1 MAQTS
6 TCFILL
12 SCLTFLSLSQGEEIH
27 TELPKARISCP
38 EGTNAYRSYCYF
50 FNEDLETW
58 TDAELYCQNMHSG
71 NLVSV
76 LTQAESA
83 FVASLIKESS
93 TVVRDKNIQ
102 KIPRYS
108 RRSWNR
114 RWHWSS
120 GSLVSYK
127 SWDTGAPNSD
137 NPGYCA
143 SLTSS
148 SGYKKWKDEDCD
160 AKFSFVCKFKN

>member
-58 TDAELYCQNMHSG
+58 TNAE
-71 NLVSV
+71 V
-76 LTQAESA
+76 
-83 FVASLIKESS
+83 
-93 TVVRDKNIQ
+93 
-102 KIPRYS
+102 
-108 RRSWNR
+108 
-114 RWHWSS
+114 
-120 GSLVSYK
+120 
-127 SWDTGAPNSD
+127 
-137 NPGYCA
+137 
-143 SLTSS
+143 
-148 SGYKKWKDEDCD
+148 
-160 AKFSFVCKFKN
+160 